1 MSRFKTGDNV
11 FFQHPEHSWLC
22 GVIKVITRSG
32 IVCAT
37 QDPLRKEVIQDEWIT
52 VRNPEDVVPLH
63 EEYLHDV
70 PDDLLNL
77 TIVHESSLLR
87 CFYLRYMNDVIYTN
101 IGDIVVALNP
111 FTFAVPWY
119 KDTQIRNYLDAG
131 RKLSGASVPSNLMPH
146 SWAQAHVTYYEMV
159 DSNENQCI
167 IVSGESGAGKTE
179 ATKLVLKYLGIVSSL
194 SGTKEEQEAALDVG
208 KRLVA
213 CSPILECFGNAKT
226 VGNDNSSRFGK
237 FMKVKFD
244 AKHRLVGA
252 ETTTYL
258 LEKGRIISAAQGERV
273 YHSFYLL
280 ARAQSSTAR
289 FLGLE
294 CEKEYVSLYSG
305 SIMNNTKYNTE
316 NEFNDVSKAMRL
328 VGMTEAEIT
337 SVWRVTAAVM
347 TLINIRFLPEKYGCS
362 IDLKTMKYLR
372 KAIQLLDINEDGLVH
387 EFLTS
392 TRVHPGNVLASK
404 ANDVAAA
411 VDIRDAMCKHLY
423 DGVFGWIVD
432 RCNDL
437 CDVKNDDNWIGLL
450 DIFGFENLKINSFEQ
465 LCINL
470 MNERLQYHYNSLIFQ
485 RDMDECRMEGVDVT
499 KVKFADNAGCLKMLT
514 DQGGIFPLLDECCW
528 HGKGTDLGFL
538 EKVVH
543 THRSNTFFNRKLASG
558 ETFCVRHYAAEVT
571 YNVMGWIDKN
581 RDNLKDSIKLL
592 VRSSGDSVIARCL
605 PAPSPPSK
613 RRGGKEFT
621 VSGFFRNQLM
631 ALMDLIGST
640 NPHWIRCIKP
650 HPDKKPSM
658 FHGREVMKQ
667 LVSCGVLDT
676 VKMRKNGYPVRIPRD
691 LFCRE
696 YRMCTSVGA
705 TDEKRFIQSVL
716 LLARIH
722 MPAQAQIGKSKIF
735 LKTEAFNLLEKLR
748 DQHLLRAVLL
758 VQRIA
763 RGYLTRTRAYTL
775 FTFLDNAGLF
785 WQTLGRAVADLHRRE
800 VHGRHLCELEED
812 QAWSTLEKLEYE
824 RRLYQET
831 MEAAERERG
840 VEKEARRLGEV
851 HHRAAICIQRHVR
864 GCLVRIRWYRKL
876 LEERRSA
883 LEFERELACVAERAE
898 VRALDTHRITDEK
911 SWVQWL
917 NAVDSLR
924 RQKQEDEQR
933 LVERTSQKTRIRIR
947 ELVRKED
954 QMRLKIELHESD
966 ARFALF
972 SHHQYLTAYYT
983 KSEAERRRRV
993 EKTQVK
999 GTGTFCPRLKGIQ
1012 ARAERSAVSDAR
1024 MQKVL
1029 AEYALS
1035 RVRSDPERQ
1044 ECQNAGPAPDC
1055 LSPNTSKESFIFCQ
1069 VQKKWLRQQEWMSL
1083 REVGQ
1088 QPAKNPSA
1096 FSMLS
1101 NADDGEFSGPYRTI
1115 EASLHSLSPLKHG
1128 SSHSAR
1134 LSISTLDGRGKKES
1148 SQISDETEWR
1158 RSKRNTSIDWNSV
1171 FGA

>member
-1 MSRFKTGDNV
+1 MNTFKAGDNV

-22 GVIKVITRSG
+22 GVIKAITKGG
-32 IVCAT
+32 IVCVT
-37 QDPLRKEVIQDEWIT
+37 KDPLRKEVIQGELIT
-52 VRNPEDVVPLH
+52 VKTPEEVVPLH
-63 EEYLHDV
+63 EEYLLDA
-70 PDDLLNL
+70 PDDLLDL
-77 TIVHESSLLR
+77 TILHESSLLR

-101 IGDIVVALNP
+101 IGGIVVALNP

-131 RKLSGASVPSNLMPH
+131 RNLSGASIPSNLMPH
-146 SWAQAHVTYYEMV
+146 SWAQAHVAYYEMV

-179 ATKLVLKYLGIVSSL
+179 AIKLVLKYLGIVSSL
-194 SGTKEEQEAALDVG
+194 SETKEEQEAALHVG
-208 KRLVA
+208 KKLIA

-226 VGNDNSSRFGK
+226 VINDNSSRFGK
-237 FMKVKFD
+237 FMKVKFS

-252 ETTTYL
+252 ETTKYL
-258 LEKGRIISAAQGERV
+258 LEKSRIISAAQGERV

-280 ARAQSSTAR
+280 ARAKASTAR
-289 FLGLE
+289 VLGLE
-294 CEKEYVSLYSG
+294 YEKEYASLYSG
-305 SIMNNTKYNTE
+305 GIMNNTKYDTE
-316 NEFNDVSKAMRL
+316 NDFDHVSKAMRL
-328 VGMTEAEIT
+328 VGMTDGEIA
-337 SVWRVTAAVM
+337 SVWRVTAAV
-347 TLINIRFLPEKYGCS
+347 TSLINIRFLPEEHGCS

-392 TRVHPGNVLASK
+392 TRVCPGNVWTSK

-437 CDVKNDDNWIGLL
+437 CDIENDGNWIGLL

-470 MNERLQYHYNSLIFQ
+470 MNEHLQYHYNLLMFQ

-499 KVKFADNAGCLKMLT
+499 KVKFADNIGCLKMLT
-514 DQGGIFPLLDECCW
+514 AQGGIFPLLDECCW
-528 HGKGTDLGFL
+528 RGRGTDLGFL
-538 EKVVH
+538 EKVMH
-543 THRSNTFFNRKLASG
+543 THKSNIFFNRKLASG
-558 ETFCVRHYAAEVT
+558 ETFCVRHYAAQVT
-571 YNVMGWIDKN
+571 YNVIGWIDKN
-581 RDNLKDSIKLL
+581 RDNLKDSIKSL
-592 VRSSGDSVIARCL
+592 VRGSGDSVIARCL
-605 PAPSPPSK
+605 PAPVPPSE

-650 HPDKKPSM
+650 HPDRKPSM
-658 FHGREVMKQ
+658 FCGREVMKQ
-667 LVSCGVLDT
+667 LESSGVLGT

-705 TDEKRFIQSVL
+705 TDEKAFIQSVL
-716 LLARIH
+716 QLARVY

-735 LKTEAFNLLEKLR
+735 LKTEGFNLLEKLR
-748 DQHLLRAVLL
+748 NQHLFRAALI

-763 RGYLTRTRAYTL
+763 RGYLTRTKAYTL
-775 FTFLDNAGLF
+775 FAVLNNAELF
-785 WQTLGRAVADLHRRE
+785 WQTLGGTVADLHGKE
-800 VHGRHLCELEED
+800 VHSRHLCELEED
-812 QAWSTLEKLEYE
+812 QAWSTLKKLEYE

-831 MEAAERERG
+831 IEAAERERG
-840 VEKEARRLGEV
+840 VEEEARRLREV
-851 HHRAAICIQRHVR
+851 RHRAAICIQRHVR
-864 GCLVRIRWYRKL
+864 GCLVRIQWYRKL
-876 LEERRSA
+876 LEERRAA
-883 LEFERELACVAERAE
+883 LESERELACMAERAE
-898 VRALDTHRITDEK
+898 MQALDTQRITDEK
-911 SWVQWL
+911 SWLQWL
-917 NAVDSLR
+917 NTVDSLR

-933 LVERTSQKTRIRIR
+933 LLEKTSQKTRIRIR

-954 QMRLKIELHESD
+954 EMRLKIELHESD

-972 SHHQYLTAYYT
+972 SHHQYLTAYYM

-993 EKTQVK
+993 EKLQVK

-1012 ARAERSAVSDAR
+1012 TRGERSAASDAR
-1024 MQKVL
+1024 MQKTL

-1035 RVRSDPERQ
+1035 RVRSDSERQ
-1044 ECQNAGPAPDC
+1044 ECQNAGLAPDC
-1055 LSPNTSKESFIFCQ
+1055 LSPSTSKESLIFCQ
-1069 VQKKWLRQQEWMSL
+1069 VQKKWLRQQEWMNL
-1083 REVGQ
+1083 KEVGQ
-1088 QPAKNPSA
+1088 QPARNPSA

-1101 NADDGEFSGPYRTI
+1101 SADDGEFSGPYRTI

-1128 SSHSAR
+1128 SSYSAR
-1134 LSISTLDGRGKKES
+1134 LSTSGLDSRGKKES
-1148 SQISDETEWR
+1148 SQISYEAEWR
-1158 RSKRNTSIDWNSV
+1158 RNKKDNSIDWDSV